1 MINDISNKRKERRKH
16 NSNLE
21 VSGTQEFFTPKFLC
35 DEILD
40 KIPEEDWKDITKT
53 FLDSTMGNGNFL
65 VNIYERKLKYCNSIN
80 DSLIALKSIYGTELM
95 EDNTKECKERL
106 FILFKNFCNNKN
118 LTNNEVKNAQRRCK
132 KILNHNIICTDTF
145 KWDYE
150 NWCPIK
156 ENKALP
162 LF

>member
-1 MINDISNKRKERRKH
+1 MILPYAENLSIEYLSRVFDRNRISNCYKY
-16 NSNLE
+16 
-21 VSGTQEFFTPKFLC
+21 FWFMA
-35 DEILD
+35 ILD
-40 KIPEEDWKDITKT
+40 KISEDDWKDLNKT
-53 FLDSTMGNGNFL
+53 FLDSTAGNGNFL
-65 VNIYERKLKYCNSIN
+65 VNIYERKLKWCNSVN

-95 EDNTKECKERL
+95 DDNTNECKNRL

-118 LTNNEVKNAQRRCK
+118 LIDNEFKNAQRRCK